1 MNMAWLG
8 FKHFVSVKRSKKKN
22 KIRKANHM
30 KPTNA
35 EKAYTQIK
43 GKIITAEMPP
53 GSVINEAQLMEE
65 FALGRTPIREAIKQL
80 QTENLVMVTPRK
92 GMFVAD
98 IAMTDLLQ
106 IFEVRVEL
114 ESFAARLAAERITE
128 GEISEL
134 QKLAQTYQEVD
145 LSDREALLKLDGEFH
160 ATLANA
166 THNKFLIK
174 EIEHYYNLSLRIWY
188 IALNQAKPDDIDIDA
203 HIEIL
208 EAIQTRDA
216 EKAGLRM
223 RKHIQDFHKTIKQYI

>member
-1 MNMAWLG
+1 
-8 FKHFVSVKRSKKKN
+8 
-22 KIRKANHM
+22 M

-80 QTENLVMVTPRK
+80 QSENLVMVTPRK

-98 IAMTDLLQ
+98 IAVTDLLQ

-114 ESFAARLAAERITE
+114 ESFATRLAAERITE
-128 GEISEL
+128 GELTDL
-134 QKLAQTYQEVD
+134 QKLAKSYQEVD
-145 LSDREALLKLDGEFH
+145 ISDKEALIKLDGEFH
-160 ATLANA
+160 ALLANA

-174 EIEHYYNLSLRIWY
+174 EIEYYYNLSLRIWY
-188 IALNQAKPDDIDIDA
+188 IALNYAKPNDIDVDA

-208 EAIQTRDA
+208 DAIQARDEA
-216 EKAGLRM
+216 KAGLRM
-223 RKHIQDFHKTIKQYI
+223 RQHIQDFHKTIKQYI

>member
-1 MNMAWLG
+1 
-8 FKHFVSVKRSKKKN
+8 
-22 KIRKANHM
+22 M

-35 EKAYTQIK
+35 EKAYTQLK

-80 QTENLVMVTPRK
+80 ETENLVMVTPRK
-92 GMFVAD
+92 GMYVAD
-98 IAMTDLLQ
+98 IAVTDLLQ

-114 ESFAARLAAERITE
+114 ESFSTRLAAERITE
-128 GEISEL
+128 NEIAEL
-134 QKLAQTYQEVD
+134 QKLAIAYQEAD
-145 LSDREALLKLDGEFH
+145 LSDKNVLIYLDGEFH
-160 ATLANA
+160 TLLANA

-188 IALNQAKPDDIDIDA
+188 IALNYAMPDDIDVNA
-203 HIEIL
+203 HVEIL
-208 EAIQTRDA
+208 EAILAKDSK
-216 EKAGLRM
+216 KAALRM

>member
-1 MNMAWLG
+1 
-8 FKHFVSVKRSKKKN
+8 
-22 KIRKANHM
+22 M

-80 QTENLVMVTPRK
+80 QSENLVMVTPRK

-98 IAMTDLLQ
+98 IAVTDLMQ

-114 ESFAARLAAERITE
+114 ESFATKLAAERITE
-128 GEISEL
+128 DEL
-134 QKLAQTYQEVD
+134 IDLQILAKSYQEVD
-145 LSDREALLKLDGEFH
+145 ISDKDALIKLDGEFH
-160 ATLANA
+160 ALLANA

-174 EIEHYYNLSLRIWY
+174 EIEQYYNLSLRIWY
-188 IALNQAKPDDIDIDA
+188 IALNYAKPDDIDVDA

-208 EAIQTRDA
+208 EAIQVRDEA
-216 EKAGLRM
+216 KAGLRM
-223 RKHIQDFHKTIKQYI
+223 RQHIQDFHKTIKQYI

>member
-1 MNMAWLG
+1 
-8 FKHFVSVKRSKKKN
+8 
-22 KIRKANHM
+22 M

-43 GKIITAEMPP
+43 EKIITAEMPP

-80 QTENLVMVTPRK
+80 QSESLVMVTPRK
-92 GMFVAD
+92 GMYVAD
-98 IAMTDLLQ
+98 IAVTDLLQ

-114 ESFAARLAAERITE
+114 ESFATKLAAERITE
-128 GEISEL
+128 FELINL
-134 QKLAQTYQEVD
+134 QKLAKAYQEVD
-145 LSDREALLKLDGEFH
+145 VSNKDDLINLDGDFHALL
-160 ATLANA
+160 ARA

-174 EIEHYYNLSLRIWY
+174 EIEQYYNLSLRIWY
-188 IALNQAKPDDIDIDA
+188 IALNYAKPEDIDVDA

-208 EAIQTRDA
+208 EAIQARDA
-216 EKAGLRM
+216 KKAGQRM

>member
-1 MNMAWLG
+1 
-8 FKHFVSVKRSKKKN
+8 
-22 KIRKANHM
+22 M

-43 GKIITAEMPP
+43 GKIITAKMLP
-53 GSVINEAQLMEE
+53 GSVINETQLMEE

-92 GMFVAD
+92 GMYVAD
-98 IAMTDLLQ
+98 IAVTDLLQ

-114 ESFAARLAAERITE
+114 ESFATRLAAQRITE
-128 GEISEL
+128 NEITEL
-134 QKLAQTYQEVD
+134 QKLATAYQEVD
-145 LSDREALLKLDGEFH
+145 FSNKEALIKLDGEFH
-160 ATLANA
+160 SLLAKA

-174 EIEHYYNLSLRIWY
+174 EIEQYYNLSLRIWY
-188 IALNQAKPDDIDIDA
+188 IALSYAKPEDIDVNA

-208 EAIQTRDA
+208 EAIQAQDA

-223 RKHIQDFHKTIKQYI
+223 RKHVQDFHKTIKQYI

>member
-1 MNMAWLG
+1 
-8 FKHFVSVKRSKKKN
+8 
-22 KIRKANHM
+22 M

-43 GKIITAEMPP
+43 GKIITADMPP

-80 QTENLVMVTPRK
+80 QSENLVMVTPRK

-98 IAMTDLLQ
+98 IAVTDLLQ

-114 ESFAARLAAERITE
+114 ESFATRLAAERITE
-128 GEISEL
+128 SEINAL
-134 QKLAQTYQEVD
+134 QKLAKAYQEVD
-145 LSDREALLKLDGEFH
+145 FSDKDALIKLDGEFH
-160 ATLANA
+160 ALLVSA

-174 EIEHYYNLSLRIWY
+174 EIEYYYNLSLRIWY
-188 IALNQAKPDDIDIDA
+188 IALNYAKPDDIDVDA

-208 EAIQTRDA
+208 EAIQARDA

-223 RKHIQDFHKTIKQYI
+223 RKHIQDFHKTIKQHI

>member
-1 MNMAWLG
+1 
-8 FKHFVSVKRSKKKN
+8 
-22 KIRKANHM
+22 M

-43 GKIITAEMPP
+43 GKIITAKMPP

-80 QTENLVMVTPRK
+80 QMENLVMVTPRK
-92 GMFVAD
+92 GMYVAD
-98 IAMTDLLQ
+98 IAVTDLLQ

-114 ESFAARLAAERITE
+114 ESFSTRLAANRITE
-128 GEISEL
+128 LEISEL
-134 QKLAQTYQEVD
+134 QKLAKAYQEVD
-145 LSDREALLKLDGEFH
+145 LSNKESLIKLDGQFH
-160 ATLANA
+160 ALLAKA

-188 IALNQAKPDDIDIDA
+188 IALNYAKPDDIDVDA

-208 EAIQTRDA
+208 EAIQAGDA

>member
-1 MNMAWLG
+1 MVAY
-8 FKHFVSVKRSKKKN
+8 
-22 KIRKANHM
+22 M

-65 FALGRTPIREAIKQL
+65 FHLGRTPIREAIKQL

-92 GMFVAD
+92 GMYVAD
-98 IAMTDLLQ
+98 IAVTDLLQ

-114 ESFAARLAAERITE
+114 ESIATKLAAQRITE
-128 GEISEL
+128 NEL
-134 QKLAQTYQEVD
+134 IELKNLGNAYKVAD
-145 LSDREALLKLDGEFH
+145 LSNKETLIKLDGEFH
-160 ATLANA
+160 SLIANA

-174 EIEHYYNLSLRIWY
+174 EIEQYYNLSLRIWY
-188 IALNQAKPDDIDIDA
+188 IALNYAKPEDIDVDA

-208 EAIQTRDA
+208 EAIQAQDA
-216 EKAGLRM
+216 EKAGQRM
-223 RKHIQDFHKTIKQYI
+223 RKHIQNFHKTIKQYI